1 MVKRAITLGGDS
13 PAAASFHRCAAI
25 RESQRRYRANC
36 SVDGVNETLTADLSR
51 ISGSFV
57 VGRHTAFASKGEA
70 FGPRKIRRE
79 RDVLLVLAGAAQRGG
94 KWLRVSTPFVD
105 AESGRHLW
113 TGSFEKPVVDLFG
126 TQDEIAA
133 RPANALDTESI
144 SAEALLAKDSLR
156 ADAVD
161 LDLQGRARMNSRIT
175 AECTTQA
182 VDSSERALVRGS

>member
-36 SVDGVNETLTADLSR
+36 SVDGVSETLTADLSR

-57 VGRHTAFASKGEA
+57 VGRHTASASKGEA

-79 RDVLLVLAGAAQRGG
+79 RNVLLVLAGAVQRGG

-113 TGSFEKPVVDLFG
+113 AGSFEKPVVDLFD
-126 TQDEIAA
+126 TQGEIAA

-144 SAEALLAKDSLR
+144 SADTACGCGGLGSPRSGLHEQ
-156 ADAVD
+156 
-161 LDLQGRARMNSRIT
+161 LDNSRIHE
-175 AECTTQA
+175 A
-182 VDSSERALVRGS
+182 SGGLFRARASARIPNKLRR